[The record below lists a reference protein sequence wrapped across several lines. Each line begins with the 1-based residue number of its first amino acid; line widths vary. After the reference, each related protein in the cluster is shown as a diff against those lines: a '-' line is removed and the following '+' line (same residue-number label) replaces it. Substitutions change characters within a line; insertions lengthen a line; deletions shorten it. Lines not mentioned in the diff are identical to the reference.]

1 MRTYPSNDGKASF
14 IRLAK
19 GEDLL
24 EGLTAGIKE
33 LGIRAGTLQV
43 IGATSRL
50 VLGYY
55 DQEAREYLNHGYEG
69 GFEIA
74 SGIGNISI
82 KEGEPFVHLHVVATG
97 PNGDANGGHVMPG
110 SVVFLAEGYVRALDG
125 EPPVREYDEE
135 TGLFAWGG

>member
-1 MRTYPSNDGKASF
+1 MRTYPSNDGKAAF

-24 EGLTAGIKE
+24 EGLTAGVRE

-43 IGATSRL
+43 IGATSHL

-55 DQEAREYLNHGYEG
+55 DQDAREYRNHEYAG

-74 SGIGNISI
+74 SGLGNISI
-82 KEGEPFVHLHVVATG
+82 RDGEPFVHLHVVATG
-97 PNGDANGGHVMPG
+97 PSGDANGGHVMPG
-110 SVVFLAEGYVRALDG
+110 SIVFLAEGYVRALDG
-125 EPPVREYDEE
+125 EPPVRNFDEE
-135 TGLFAWGG
+135 TGLYAWGG